1 MAKTQSIVVR
11 DTTVRSFVQ
20 NGMDYICITDIAR
33 QKNPLEPKDVV
44 KNWMRLKN
52 TVEYLG
58 VWEMLNNPHFKGVEF
73 DPLLRDAGSNAFTL
87 SPSRWIEL
95 TNAIGIISKT
105 GNNGGTFAQRDIAF
119 KFASWVSVE
128 FELYLIKEFQRL
140 KEAEQK
146 ALGWSAKRELAK
158 INYHIHTD
166 AIKANLVP
174 QEIDPYHKSLI
185 YANEADVLNV
195 ALFGMTA
202 KEWRD
207 AHPDD
212 KGNIRDYATIN
223 QLICLSNMENLNAV
237 FINEGMPQQER
248 LHKLN
253 QIAIQQMTVLEN
265 VDSKHILKAK
275 SYV

>member
-1 MAKTQSIVVR
+1 MAKTQSIIVR

-87 SPSRWIEL
+87 SPSRWIEI

-140 KEAEQK
+140 KEEEQK